1 MKHRALLGTMAVVAA
16 LVGAN
21 SAQAGAEVGGWYVA
35 PKAIYVDPDRLQR
48 AFNGGTSYKVGD
60 AVGASL
66 GVGKVL
72 SQNWDAE
79 VNYVYSVH
87 GAGSSTAATSYKSWE
102 GVVNRIYMRDK
113 KVNPF
118 LGFGI
123 NSSTYSLTTINSP
136 GPVGTSRVF
145 GYLAK
150 TGVIVDI
157 NKMPYLNEKGALQLV
172 AEIGWRADGA
182 LKGTDKL
189 NLGEIRN
196 FENTFFGLGLHY
208 NFGKHAE
215 SQSAPVAVA
224 APVVQ
229 APPPPPPAPAPE
241 AKPVLPPPP
250 ADTDGDGV
258 VDPSDRCANTPA
270 GDKVDADGCSLTMV
284 LDVQFDTGKATFKPE
299 SSTHLDEFVQ
309 FLKSVPSAK
318 GMLEGHTDNVGSKTS
333 NQKLSERR
341 AEAVKAYV
349 VSKGIDAARLETK
362 GYGDAKPVADN
373 ATAEGRATN
382 RRVQFTH

>member
-1 MKHRALLGTMAVVAA
+1 MKYRALLGTMAMAA
-16 LVGAN
+16 SMMGAN
-21 SAQAGAEVGGWYVA
+21 SAQAGAEVGSWYVA
-35 PKAIYVDPDRLQR
+35 PVAVHVDPDRVQR
-48 AFNGGTSYKVGD
+48 FVDAGTSYKVRD
-60 AVGASL
+60 AYGASL

-72 SQNWDAE
+72 NQNWDGE
-79 VNYVYSVH
+79 VNYVYSIH
-87 GAGSSTAATSYKSWE
+87 GAGNDRSATSYKSWE
-102 GVVNRIYMRDK
+102 GVLNRVFMRDK
-113 KVNPF
+113 KINPF
-118 LGFGI
+118 VGFGL
-123 NSSTYSLTTINSP
+123 NSTTYSLTTIGSKTQAP
-136 GPVGTSRVF
+136 THREW

-150 TGVIVDI
+150 TGVIADI
-157 NKMPYLNEKGALQLV
+157 KKMPYLNENGALQLV
-172 AEIGWRADGA
+172 AEIGWRADGG
-182 LKGTDKL
+182 LKGCDICTTGTTRYL
-189 NLGEIRN
+189 
-196 FENTFFGLGLHY
+196 ENTFFGLGLHY

>member
-1 MKHRALLGTMAVVAA
+1 MKYRALLGTLAVAA
-16 LVGAN
+16 TLAGAN
-21 SAQAGAEVGGWYVA
+21 SAQAGADIDSWYVA
-35 PKAIYVDPDRLQR
+35 PKAVYVDPDRLQR

-60 AVGASL
+60 AVGASF
-66 GVGKVL
+66 GVGKAL
-72 SQNWDAE
+72 SQNWDVE

-102 GVVNRIYMRDK
+102 GLVNRIYMRDK
-113 KVNPF
+113 KINPF

-123 NSSTYSLTTINSP
+123 NSSTYSLTTIKSP
-136 GPVGTSRVF
+136 SPVGSSRVF

-157 NKMPYLNEKGALQLV
+157 NKMRYLNEKGALQLV

-215 SQSAPVAVA
+215 SQPAPATVA

-229 APPPPPPAPAPE
+229 APPPPPE
-241 AKPVLPPPP
+241 AKPVPPP
-250 ADTDGDGV
+250 ADTDNDGV
-258 VDPSDRCANTPA
+258 YDSSDRCPNTPA
-270 GDKVDADGCSLTMV
+270 GDKVDENGCSLTMLIV
-284 LDVQFDTGKATFKPE
+284 VNFDFSKSTIKAEF
-299 SSTHLDEFVQ
+299 SARLDEFVQ
-309 FLKSVPSAK
+309 FLKDVPSAK
-318 GMLEGHTDNVGSKTS
+318 GVIEGHTDSVGSES
-333 NQKLSERR
+333 FNQNLSERR

-349 VSKGIDAARLETK
+349 VSRGIDASRLETR
-362 GYGDAKPVADN
+362 GYGETKPIADN
-373 ATAEGRATN
+373 ATVEGRAAN
-382 RRVQFTH
+382 RRTEFTR